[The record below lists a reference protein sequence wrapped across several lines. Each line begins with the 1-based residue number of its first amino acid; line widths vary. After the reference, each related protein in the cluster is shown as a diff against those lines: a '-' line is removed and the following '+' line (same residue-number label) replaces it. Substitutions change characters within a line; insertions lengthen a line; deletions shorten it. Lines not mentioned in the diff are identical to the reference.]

1 MSKRLDE
8 NLGTVDYDGLI
19 VTNEPVADVFTVTI
33 RKEASAEATLKR
45 GTVLA
50 LLSGGTAGDGKMVA
64 LGTAAASNETLTANA
79 ILCDDTKV
87 GTDADV
93 EATAYRTG
101 HFARNKLIFG
111 GTDYTLKP
119 ADEEALRA
127 AGILLSDA
135 LDY

>member
-1 MSKRLDE
+1 M
-8 NLGTVDYDGLI
+8 
-19 VTNEPVADVFTVTI
+19 VTA
-33 RKEASAEATLKR
+33 K
-45 GTVLA
+45 
-50 LLSGGTAGDGKMVA
+50 
-64 LGTAAASNETLTANA
+64 SNETLTANA

-111 GTDYTLKP
+111 GSSHTLKP
-119 ADEEALRA
+119 ADEETLRA

-135 LDY
+135 LGY